1 MKNTATGKKSRE
13 SIFWAFAAILSLVAL
28 WQLISMATQGKNILP
43 PPFKVFAAFLRA
55 FAKPIGKHTL
65 PSHLGYSL
73 MRVVVGYAIATVTG
87 IGLGLGMGWSRMTE
101 AIVKPIFELFRPIPP
116 LAWIPM
122 GILWFGIGE
131 NTKYFIIFIATF
143 MTITLNAYRGAR
155 NVDPVL
161 IGAARM
167 LGASERQIF
176 FHIVMPSSVPQ
187 IFAGLQVALSSGW
200 MAVLAAEM
208 VRSSEGAG
216 WIIIRGMETGNT
228 VQILVGMISIG
239 IVGFLIATAM
249 REAERRLCAWNV
261 QGR

>member
-1 MKNTATGKKSRE
+1 MNSHNATPKRRE
-13 SIFWAFAAILSLVAL
+13 TLFWALFAIATLLAV
-28 WQLISMATQGKNILP
+28 WHFISVLTQGKNILP
-43 PPFKVFAAFLRA
+43 PPATVIVSFLRSLTV
-55 FAKPIGKHTL
+55 PIGKHTIV
-65 PSHLGYSL
+65 SHVLFSLARVFVGYS
-73 MRVVVGYAIATVTG
+73 IAAASG
-87 IGLGLGMGWSRMTE
+87 ITLGLAMGWSRFIE
-101 AIVKPIFELFRPIPP
+101 ALVKPVFELFRPIPP

-155 NVDPVL
+155 TVDPVL
-161 IGAARM
+161 VGAARM
-167 LGASERQIF
+167 LGATERQVF
-176 FHIVMPSSVPQ
+176 FAIVLPSSVPQ

-239 IVGFLIATAM
+239 IVGFLIANAM
-249 REAERRLCAWNV
+249 RTLERKLCAWNI